1 MPAEKLTDRAI
12 RALKPGP
19 KPYKRFDGRGLYLE
33 VMPAGS
39 KLWRLQYRA
48 VRSRDGKRVQQV
60 LALGRYGSLADEVGV
75 ERARELAAEARA
87 QLKVGRDP
95 MGDRRRDRGGQAS
108 SLRGLAEEWADK
120 QPWEPRT
127 ARRERQILAHW
138 LPALGS
144 LAASSVLPADI
155 RPVLLT
161 IEASGRGDT
170 AHRVRAQMGRVLRY
184 GVVRGVCERD
194 VAADLRG
201 LLVPVH
207 AEQYA
212 TLTKPEEIGELMRA
226 IDGYSGDPST
236 EYALKILPLVF
247 VRPGELRNARWGE
260 FDLNGRIDAGAS
272 GTQGSGST
280 EWSTTAAGLCSPQGP
295 AACTGALWRVPGER
309 MKMRRKNPGEH
320 LVPLSRQAVM
330 LLTDL
335 QAITGGDPNGL
346 LFPGLVRGK
355 PISDATLGQA
365 LKRLGYGAERI
376 VPHGFRAM
384 ASTQLNEQGLAP
396 DLIELQLAHID
407 STVRGV
413 YNRATRLQERREMMQ
428 WWANRLDALRASE
441 VASRDVA

>member
-1 MPAEKLTDRAI
+1 VPAEKLTDRAI
-12 RALKPGP
+12 RALKPAP
-19 KPYKRFDGRGLYLE
+19 KSYKRFDGRGLYLE

-60 LALGRYGSLADEVGV
+60 LALGRYGCLADEVGL

-87 QLKVGRDP
+87 QLKTGRDP
-95 MGDRRRDRGGQAS
+95 MGDRRRGRGAQAS
-108 SLRGLAEEWADK
+108 PLRALAEEWADK

-144 LAASSVLPADI
+144 LAASSLLPADI
-155 RPVLLT
+155 RPVLLA

-170 AHRVRAQMGRVLRY
+170 AHRVRAQIGRVLRF

-201 LLVPVH
+201 LLAPVH
-207 AEQYA
+207 AEKYA

-226 IDGYSGDPST
+226 IDAYSGDPST

-247 VRPGELRNARWGE
+247 TRPGELRNARWGE
-260 FDLNGRIDAGAS
+260 FDLNGCVDAGARES
-272 GTQGSGST
+272 QGSVST
-280 EWSTTAAGLCSPQGP
+280 ERSVTAAGP
-295 AACTGALWRVPGER
+295 LWRIPGER

-320 LVPLSRQAVM
+320 LVPLSRQIVT

-335 QAITGGDPNGL
+335 QAITGGNPNGL
-346 LFPGLVRGK
+346 LFPGLVAGK

-365 LKRLGYGAERI
+365 LRRLGYGPDRI

-384 ASTQLNEQGLAP
+384 ASTQLNEQGFAP

-407 STVRGV
+407 STVRGI
-413 YNRATRLQERREMMQ
+413 YNRATRLQERREMLQ
-428 WWANRLDALRASE
+428 WWADRLDTLRTGA
-441 VASRDVA
+441 VASRDAA

>member
-1 MPAEKLTDRAI
+1 MPADKLTDRAI
-12 RALKPGP
+12 RALKPAP
-19 KPYKRFDGRGLYLE
+19 KPYKCFDGRGLYLE
-33 VMPAGS
+33 VMPTGS

-60 LALGRYGSLADEVGV
+60 LALGRHGSLGDEVTL

-87 QLKVGRDP
+87 RLKVGHDP
-95 MGDRRRDRGGQAS
+95 MSDRRRSRGVEAN
-108 SLRGLAEEWADK
+108 SLRALAEEWAGK

-144 LAASSVLPADI
+144 FPASSLLPADI
-155 RPVLLT
+155 RPVLLE

-170 AHRVRAQMGRVLRY
+170 AHRVRAQIGRVLRY
-184 GVVRGVCERD
+184 GVVRGLCERD

-201 LLVPVH
+201 LLAPVH

-226 IDGYSGDPST
+226 IESYSGDPST
-236 EYALKILPLVF
+236 EYALKILPLGF
-247 VRPGELRNARWGE
+247 VRPGELRNARWAE
-260 FDLNGRIDAGAS
+260 FDLNGSVDVGAS
-272 GTQGSGST
+272 GSP
-280 EWSTTAAGLCSPQGP
+280 ELAPTAGP
-295 AACTGALWRVPGER
+295 LWRIPGER

-330 LLTDL
+330 LLTEL
-335 QAITGGDPNGL
+335 QTISGGDSNGL

-365 LKRLGYGAERI
+365 LKRLGYGPDRI

-384 ASTQLNEQGLAP
+384 ASTQLNEQGFAP
-396 DLIELQLAHID
+396 DLIELQLAHVD
-407 STVRGV
+407 TSVRGI

-428 WWANRLDALRASE
+428 WWSDRLDALRTSA
-441 VASRDVA
+441 VASRANT

>member
-12 RALKPGP
+12 RALKPDP
-19 KPYKRFDGRGLYLE
+19 KSYKRFDGRGLYLE

-48 VRSRDGKRVQQV
+48 VRAKDGKRVQQV
-60 LALGRYGSLADEVGV
+60 LALGRYGSLADEVTL

-87 QLKVGRDP
+87 QLKAGRDP
-95 MGDRRRDRGGQAS
+95 MGDRRRGRGGQAN
-108 SLRGLAEEWADK
+108 SLRALAEEWADK

-138 LPALGS
+138 LPVLGS
-144 LAASSVLPADI
+144 RAASSLLPADV
-155 RPVLLT
+155 RPVLLA

-201 LLVPVH
+201 LLAPVH

-226 IDGYSGDPST
+226 IDAYSGDPST

-260 FDLNGRIDAGAS
+260 FDLNGSVDAGARGS
-272 GTQGSGST
+272 QGSVST

-320 LVPLSRQAVM
+320 LVPLSRQTVM

-335 QAITGGDPNGL
+335 QAITGGDPDGL

-365 LKRLGYGAERI
+365 LKRLGYGPDRI

-384 ASTQLNEQGLAP
+384 ASTQLNEQGFP
-396 DLIELQLAHID
+396 GDVIELQLAHVD
-407 STVRGV
+407 SSVRGV
-413 YNRATRLQERREMMQ
+413 YNRATRLPERREMMQ

>member
-1 MPAEKLTDRAI
+1 VPADKLTDRAI
-12 RALKPGP
+12 RALKSAP
-19 KPYKRFDGRGLYLE
+19 KPYKCFDGRGLYLE
-33 VMPAGS
+33 VMPNGS

-60 LALGRYGSLADEVGV
+60 LALGRHGSLGDEVTL

-87 QLKVGRDP
+87 RLKVGHDP
-95 MGDRRRDRGGQAS
+95 MSDRRRSRGGQAN
-108 SLRGLAEEWADK
+108 SLRALAEEWAEK

-138 LPALGS
+138 LPALGG
-144 LAASSVLPADI
+144 LAASSLLPADI
-155 RPVLLT
+155 RPVLLE

-170 AHRVRAQMGRVLRY
+170 AHRVRAQIGRVLRY
-184 GVVRGVCERD
+184 GVVRGICERD

-201 LLVPVH
+201 LLAPVR
-207 AEQYA
+207 AEKYA

-226 IDGYSGDPST
+226 IESYSGDPST

-247 VRPGELRNARWGE
+247 VRPGELRNARWAE
-260 FDLNGRIDAGAS
+260 FDLEGSAEVGAS
-272 GTQGSGST
+272 GSQGSVPLERSVIV
-280 EWSTTAAGLCSPQGP
+280 AGLCSPQRP

-320 LVPLSRQAVM
+320 LVPLSRQTVR
-330 LLTDL
+330 LITDL
-335 QAITGGDPNGL
+335 RTITGGDPNGL

-365 LKRLGYGAERI
+365 LKRLGYGPDRI

-384 ASTQLNEQGLAP
+384 ASTQLNEQGFAP

-407 STVRGV
+407 SSVRGI

-428 WWANRLDALRASE
+428 WWADRLDTLRTSA
-441 VASRDVA
+441 VASRANT

>member
-1 MPAEKLTDRAI
+1 MPAEMLTERAI
-12 RALKPGP
+12 RALKSGP

-33 VMPAGS
+33 VTPPGS

-48 VRSRDGKRVQQV
+48 VRAKDGKRVQQV
-60 LALGRYGSLADEVGV
+60 LALGRYGSLADQVTL

-95 MGDRRRDRGGQAS
+95 MGDRRRGRGGQAS

-144 LAASSVLPADI
+144 LPASSLLPADF
-155 RPVLLT
+155 RPVLLA

-201 LLVPVH
+201 LLAPVH

-212 TLTKPEEIGELMRA
+212 TLTKPEEIGELMWA
-226 IDGYSGDPST
+226 IDGYRGDPST

-260 FDLNGRIDAGAS
+260 FDLGGSVDAGAGGS
-272 GTQGSGST
+272 QGL
-280 EWSTTAAGLCSPQGP
+280 APPAGP
-295 AACTGALWRVPGER
+295 LWRIPGER

-320 LVPLSRQAVM
+320 LVPLSRQTVT

-384 ASTQLNEQGLAP
+384 ASTQLNEQGFAP

-413 YNRATRLQERREMMQ
+413 YNRATRLQERREMLQ
-428 WWANRLDALRASE
+428 WWADRLDALRTGA
-441 VASRDVA
+441 VASRDAA

>member
-60 LALGRYGSLADEVGV
+60 LALGRYGSLADEMGV

-95 MGDRRRDRGGQAS
+95 MGERRRGRGGQAG

-138 LPALGS
+138 LPVLGS

-155 RPVLLT
+155 RPVLLE

-170 AHRVRAQMGRVLRY
+170 AHRVRAQIGRVLRY
-184 GVVRGVCERD
+184 GVVRGACERD

-201 LLVPVH
+201 LLAPVH

-236 EYALKILPLVF
+236 EYALKVLPLVF
-247 VRPGELRNARWGE
+247 TRPGELRNARWGE
-260 FDLNGRIDAGAS
+260 FDLGGSVDAGAGGS
-272 GTQGSGST
+272 QGLVPP
-280 EWSTTAAGLCSPQGP
+280 AGP
-295 AACTGALWRVPGER
+295 LWRIPGER

-320 LVPLSRQAVM
+320 LVPLSRQVVT
-330 LLTDL
+330 LLADL
-335 QAITGGDPNGL
+335 QAITGGNPNGL
-346 LFPGLVRGK
+346 LFPGLVAGK

-365 LKRLGYGAERI
+365 LKRLGYGPNRI

-384 ASTQLNEQGLAP
+384 ASTQLNEQGFAP

>member
-48 VRSRDGKRVQQV
+48 VRLSDGKRVQQV

-95 MGDRRRDRGGQAS
+95 MGDRRRGGGGQAS
-108 SLRGLAEEWADK
+108 SLRALAEEWADK

-155 RPVLLT
+155 RPVLLA

-201 LLVPVH
+201 LLAPVH

-226 IDGYSGDPST
+226 IDAYSGDPST

-247 VRPGELRNARWGE
+247 VRPGELRNARWSE
-260 FDLNGRIDAGAS
+260 FDLNGRVDAGV
-272 GTQGSGST
+272 SGSQGLAP
-280 EWSTTAAGLCSPQGP
+280 TAGP
-295 AACTGALWRVPGER
+295 LWRVPGER

-365 LKRLGYGAERI
+365 LKRLGYGPDRI

-384 ASTQLNEQGLAP
+384 ASTQLNEQGFPP
-396 DLIELQLAHID
+396 DLIELQLAHVD
-407 STVRGV
+407 SSVRGV
-413 YNRATRLQERREMMQ
+413 YNRATRLQERCEMMQ
-428 WWANRLDALRASE
+428 RWGNWLDALRASE